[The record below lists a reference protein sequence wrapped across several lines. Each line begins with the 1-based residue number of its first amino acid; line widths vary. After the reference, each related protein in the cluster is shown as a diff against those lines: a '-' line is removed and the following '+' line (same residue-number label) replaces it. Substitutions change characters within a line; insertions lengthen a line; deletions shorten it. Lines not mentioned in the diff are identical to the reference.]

1 MLFPYLLIFLVSLTF
16 YFSIYHI
23 NFHCGFFCIFISIY
37 IFVSISY
44 LVILFVVITIA
55 CFTVFSICFEFLHF
69 LFWVSLWL
77 LLLQCDSKKSCKQ
90 KFKIFEDW
98 KNWKTHF
105 VIFIKLSVCVN
116 LIYHYLEL
124 ITFWVIINDLV
135 GRVLKR
141 SALIYVLLQFVITV
155 ALCYKILKA
164 FCNKLLS
171 RFVIN

>member
-55 CFTVFSICFEFLHF
+55 CFTVFFYMFCIFV
-69 LFWVSLWL
+69 FWVSLWL

-135 GRVLKR
+135 GRVQKR